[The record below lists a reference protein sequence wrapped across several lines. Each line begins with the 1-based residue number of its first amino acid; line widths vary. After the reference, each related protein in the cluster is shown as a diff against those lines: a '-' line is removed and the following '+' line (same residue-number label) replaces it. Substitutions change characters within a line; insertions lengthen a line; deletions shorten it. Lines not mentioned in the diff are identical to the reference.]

1 MKVKAVIG
9 TAEVGSAS
17 ATCRR
22 GAPSAHPDFFEG
34 LEHEHVCWD
43 PKDGEL

>member
-1 MKVKAVIG
+1 MKVKEVIG
-9 TAEVGSAS
+9 TSEVGSA
-17 ATCRR
+17 AFRRR